1 VEPERRGRGGG
12 REGRKAGWMYSFEGN
27 EDKKCTFCESVCVC
41 VLCGVCAVLVC
52 CARVFPADDDDEIEQ
67 NENQI
72 ETN

>member
-1 VEPERRGRGGG
+1 
-12 REGRKAGWMYSFEGN
+12 MYSFEGN